1 MRGRDYGNT
10 IYEVTT
16 HLIVML
22 FCKYCQ
28 NVEKVILAVLS
39 WDKLEKL
46 RKFVWDIICELLTVV
61 VDINSGDRY

>member
-28 NVEKVILAVLS
+28 KSDFSCIVM
-39 WDKLEKL
+39 
-46 RKFVWDIICELLTVV
+46 
-61 VDINSGDRY
+61 G

>member
-1 MRGRDYGNT
+1 MRGRDYENT

-22 FCKYCQ
+22 FCTYCQ
-28 NVEKVILAVLS
+28 NVKKVILAVLS

-46 RKFVWDIICELLTVV
+46 REFVWGYVSDIFPQ
-61 VDINSGDRY
+61 

>member
-1 MRGRDYGNT
+1 MRGRDYENT

-28 NVEKVILAVLS
+28 NVKKSDFSCIVM
-39 WDKLEKL
+39 
-46 RKFVWDIICELLTVV
+46 
-61 VDINSGDRY
+61 G

>member
-1 MRGRDYGNT
+1 MRGRDYENT

-28 NVEKVILAVLS
+28 NVKKKVILPVLS

-46 RKFVWDIICELLTVV
+46 REFVWGYV
-61 VDINSGDRY
+61 SY

>member
-1 MRGRDYGNT
+1 MRGRDYENT

-28 NVEKVILAVLS
+28 NVKKVILAVLS
-39 WDKLEKL
+39 WDKVEKL
-46 RKFVWDIICELLTVV
+46 REFVWGYV
-61 VDINSGDRY
+61 SY

>member
-28 NVEKVILAVLS
+28 NVKTKVILAVLS

-46 RKFVWDIICELLTVV
+46 REFVW
-61 VDINSGDRY
+61 RYVSDLFPQ

>member
-10 IYEVTT
+10 IYEGTT

-28 NVEKVILAVLS
+28 NVKKKVILAVLS

-46 RKFVWDIICELLTVV
+46 REFVWGYVSDLFPQ
-61 VDINSGDRY
+61 

>member
-1 MRGRDYGNT
+1 MRGRDYENT

-28 NVEKVILAVLS
+28 NVKKSDLAVFS

-46 RKFVWDIICELLTVV
+46 REFVWGYV
-61 VDINSGDRY
+61 SY